1 MLDYKKINKKADQI
15 EDDLIKWRR
24 DIHKN
29 PELGFKEYETSNYI
43 VEKLDEFGI
52 ENNKMCETGVVGL
65 IKGKN
70 NNKTV
75 ALRADID
82 ALAIK
87 EKNDIEFK
95 STNNGIMHACG
106 HDGHTSI
113 LLGAAKVLSE
123 MKDELDGN
131 VKLIFQPAEEGPGG
145 AKPMIE
151 NGVLENPKVDYI
163 LGLHIYP
170 GLESNMIGLKEGK
183 MMAAPD
189 YFKIKIKGEG
199 THGARPQDGI
209 DPITIGSHLVI
220 ALNQLKARETDTFEP
235 LVITCGSFHAG
246 DAFNAIPDEATMTG
260 TVRTFDN
267 KLRKHIK
274 KRIEEITKNITAAF
288 NADYEYEYIFEYPP
302 VYNNPELTKLME
314 KVISDKID
322 KNYIYKIPE
331 PSMGGEDF
339 SYFTEKIPGTYMRLG
354 TKNEKKGITK
364 PLHSPYFNLDEAVL
378 KQGVKVFANG
388 VNEILNQSDKV
399 NK

>member
-1 MLDYKKINKKADQI
+1 LLDYKKINKRADQI
-15 EDDLIKWRR
+15 ENELTKWRR
-24 DIHKN
+24 VLHKN

-52 ENNKMCETGVVGL
+52 ENKKICETGVIGL

-87 EKNDIEFK
+87 EKNDVEFK
-95 STNNGIMHACG
+95 STNEGIMHACG

-113 LLGAAKVLSE
+113 LLGTAKVLSE
-123 MKDELDGN
+123 MKNDLDGN

-151 NGVLENPKVDYI
+151 NGVLENPTVDYI

-170 GLESNMIGLKEGK
+170 GINSNMIGLKEGK

-220 ALNQLKARETDTFEP
+220 ALNQIKARETDTFEP

-246 DAFNAIPDEATMTG
+246 DAFNAIPDEATITG

-274 KRIEEITKNITAAF
+274 QRIEEITKNITAAF

-314 KVISDKID
+314 KVISDKIG
-322 KNYIYKIPE
+322 KNYIFKIPE

>member
-1 MLDYKKINKKADQI
+1 MLDYKKINKRADQI

-106 HDGHTSI
+106 HDGHTAI

-145 AKPMIE
+145 AKPMID
-151 NGVLENPKVDYI
+151 NGVLENPTVDYI

-274 KRIEEITKNITAAF
+274 QRIEEITKNITAAF

-302 VYNNPELTKLME
+302 VYNNPQLTKVME
-314 KVISDKID
+314 KIISKNIGE
-322 KNYIYKIPE
+322 NYIHQIPE

-339 SYFTEKIPGTYMRLG
+339 AYFTEKIPGTYMRLG

-364 PLHSPYFNLDEAVL
+364 PLHSPYFNLDEDIL
-378 KQGVKVFANG
+378 KQGVKVFVNG
-388 VNEILNQSDKV
+388 VNEILNQSNKV